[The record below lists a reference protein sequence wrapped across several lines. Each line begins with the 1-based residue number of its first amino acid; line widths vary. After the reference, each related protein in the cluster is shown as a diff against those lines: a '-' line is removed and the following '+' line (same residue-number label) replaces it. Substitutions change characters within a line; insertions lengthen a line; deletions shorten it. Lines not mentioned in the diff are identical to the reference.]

1 MAQGLPCP
9 EQVQSYSMGTLLHID
24 SSPRGENSRSRL
36 LASAFIAS
44 WKEIHPDD
52 KVIYRDLRNTSIPHI
67 TEEWIAA
74 DFTPRDALTAEVR
87 QELEL
92 SDILVDEFLA
102 ADRCLYSV
110 PMYNFG
116 IPSSFKAYIDNL
128 VRFGRTFTSENGRY
142 QGLAQEKKVLFI
154 TARGVEYGSV
164 SPYRGWD
171 AQEPGLR
178 YAFQFMGV
186 SDISFIHACGLDLG
200 EESLRSSLEKAK
212 GEILNLSSSW

>member
-1 MAQGLPCP
+1 
-9 EQVQSYSMGTLLHID
+9 
-24 SSPRGENSRSRL
+24 
-36 LASAFIAS
+36 
-44 WKEIHPDD
+44 
-52 KVIYRDLRNTSIPHI
+52 
-67 TEEWIAA
+67 
-74 DFTPRDALTAEVR
+74 LTAEAR
-87 QELEL
+87 QVLEL

-128 VRFGRTFTSENGRY
+128 VRFGRTFTSDHGFY
-142 QGLAQEKKVLFI
+142 QGLAKEKKILFI
-154 TARGVEYGSV
+154 TARGVEYGSG

-186 SDISFIHACGLDLG
+186 SHINFIHACGLDLG
-200 EESLRSSLEKAK
+200 EESRRSSLERAK
-212 GEILNLSSSW
+212 GEILSFSSSW

>member
-1 MAQGLPCP
+1 
-9 EQVQSYSMGTLLHID
+9 MGTLLHID
-24 SSPRGENSRSRL
+24 SSPRGESSSSRL
-36 LASAFIAS
+36 LASIFIAA
-44 WKEIHPDD
+44 WKQIHPGEN
-52 KVIYRDLRNTSIPHI
+52 VVYRDLRNTSIPHI

-74 DFTPRDALTAEVR
+74 DFTPRDALTAEAR
-87 QELEL
+87 QVLEL
-92 SDILVDEFLA
+92 SDRLVDEFLA
-102 ADRCLYSV
+102 VDRCLYSV

-128 VRFGRTFTSENGRY
+128 VRFGRTFTSEMGCY
-142 QGLAQEKKVLFI
+142 QGLAKEKKVLFI

-200 EESLRSSLEKAK
+200 EESRRSSLEKAR
-212 GEILNLSSSW
+212 GELMSFLSSW

>member
-1 MAQGLPCP
+1 
-9 EQVQSYSMGTLLHID
+9 MGTLLHID
-24 SSPRGENSRSRL
+24 SSPRGENSSSRL
-36 LASAFIAS
+36 LAGTFTAA

-74 DFTPRDALTAEVR
+74 DFTPRVALTAGQR
-87 QELEL
+87 QVLGL

-128 VRFGRTFTSENGRY
+128 VRFGRTFISEQGCY
-142 QGLAQEKKVLFI
+142 QGLAKEKKVLFV
-154 TARGVEYGSV
+154 TARGVEYGSG

-200 EESLRSSLEKAK
+200 EESRRSSLEKAK
-212 GEILNLSSSW
+212 RELMSILSSW

>member
-1 MAQGLPCP
+1 
-9 EQVQSYSMGTLLHID
+9 MGTLLHID
-24 SSPRGENSRSRL
+24 SSPRGENSSSRR
-36 LASAFIAS
+36 LASFFIAA
-44 WKEIHPDD
+44 WKENHPDD
-52 KVIYRDLRNTSIPHI
+52 QVVYRDLRNTCIPHI

-74 DFTPRDALTAEVR
+74 DFTPRDALTAEAR

-128 VRFGRTFTSENGRY
+128 VRFGRTFTSDHGCY
-142 QGLAQEKKVLFI
+142 QGLAKEKKVLFI
-154 TARGVEYGSV
+154 TARGVEYGSN
-164 SPYRGWD
+164 SPYHGWD

-178 YAFQFMGV
+178 YAFEFMGV

-200 EESLRSSLEKAK
+200 EESRRSSIDKAK
-212 GEILNLSSSW
+212 GEVKSFVSSW

>member
-1 MAQGLPCP
+1 MA
-9 EQVQSYSMGTLLHID
+9 TLLHID
-24 SSPRGENSRSRL
+24 SSPRGEKSSSRL
-36 LASAFIAS
+36 LASTFIAA
-44 WKEIHPDD
+44 WKEIHPDEV
-52 KVIYRDLRNTSIPHI
+52 VIYRDLRNTSIPHI

-74 DFTPRDALTAEVR
+74 DFTPRDALTAEAR
-87 QELEL
+87 QVLEL

-116 IPSSFKAYIDNL
+116 IPSNFKAYIDNL
-128 VRFGRTFTSENGRY
+128 VRFGRTFTSEHGCY
-142 QGLAQEKKVLFI
+142 HGLAQEKKVLFI
-154 TARGVEYGSV
+154 TARGVEYGSG

-186 SDISFIHACGLDLG
+186 SDISFFHACGLDLG
-200 EESLRSSLEKAK
+200 EESRRSSLEKAK
-212 GEILNLSSSW
+212 AELMSVVSSW

>member
-1 MAQGLPCP
+1 
-9 EQVQSYSMGTLLHID
+9 MGTLLHID
-24 SSPRGENSRSRL
+24 SSPRGENSSSRL
-36 LASAFIAS
+36 LASTFIAAR
-44 WKEIHPDD
+44 KEIHPDEN
-52 KVIYRDLRNTSIPHI
+52 VVYRDLRSTSIPHI

-74 DFTPRDALTAEVR
+74 DFTPRDALTAEACQVLR
-87 QELEL
+87 L

-128 VRFGRTFTSENGRY
+128 VRFGRTFTSEHGCY
-142 QGLAQEKKVLFI
+142 QGLAKEKKVLFI
-154 TARGVEYGSV
+154 TARGVEYGSG

-200 EESLRSSLEKAK
+200 EESRRSSLEKAK
-212 GEILNLSSSW
+212 GEIMSFTSSW

>member
-1 MAQGLPCP
+1 
-9 EQVQSYSMGTLLHID
+9 MGTLLHID
-24 SSPRGENSRSRL
+24 SSPRGENSSSRL
-36 LASAFIAS
+36 LASTFIAA
-44 WKEIHPDD
+44 WRENHPDEN
-52 KVIYRDLRNTSIPHI
+52 VIYRDLRNTCIPHI

-74 DFTPRDALTAEVR
+74 DFTPRGALTAEAR
-87 QELEL
+87 QVLDL

-128 VRFGRTFTSENGRY
+128 VRFGRTFTSDHGCY
-142 QGLAQEKKVLFI
+142 QGLAKEKKVLFI
-154 TARGVEYGSV
+154 TARGVEYGSS
-164 SPYRGWD
+164 SPYHGWD

-200 EESLRSSLEKAK
+200 EQSRRSSIEKAK
-212 GEILNLSSSW
+212 GEVMSFISSW

>member
-1 MAQGLPCP
+1 
-9 EQVQSYSMGTLLHID
+9 MGTLLHID
-24 SSPRGENSRSRL
+24 SSPRGENSSSRL
-36 LASAFIAS
+36 LASTFAAA

-74 DFTPRDALTAEVR
+74 DFTPRDALTAEQR
-87 QELEL
+87 QVLGL

-116 IPSSFKAYIDNL
+116 IPSNFKAYIDNL
-128 VRFGRTFTSENGRY
+128 VRFGRTFTSEHGCY
-142 QGLAQEKKVLFI
+142 QGLAKEKKVLFV
-154 TARGVEYGSV
+154 TARGVEYGSG

-200 EESLRSSLEKAK
+200 EESRRSSLEKAK
-212 GEILNLSSSW
+212 RELMSILSSW

>member
-1 MAQGLPCP
+1 
-9 EQVQSYSMGTLLHID
+9 MGTLLHID
-24 SSPRGENSRSRL
+24 SSPRGEKSSSRL
-36 LASAFIAS
+36 LASTFIAA
-44 WKEIHPDD
+44 WKENHPGDQ
-52 KVIYRDLRNTSIPHI
+52 VVYRDLRNTCIPHI

-74 DFTPRDALTAEVR
+74 DFTPRDALTAEAR
-87 QELEL
+87 QVLEL

-128 VRFGRTFTSENGRY
+128 VRFGRTFTSDHGCY
-142 QGLAQEKKVLFI
+142 QGLAKEKKVLFI
-154 TARGVEYGSV
+154 TARGVEYDSN
-164 SPYRGWD
+164 SPYHGWD

-178 YAFQFMGV
+178 YAFEFMGV

-200 EESLRSSLEKAK
+200 EESRRSSIDKAK
-212 GEILNLSSSW
+212 GEVKSFLSSW